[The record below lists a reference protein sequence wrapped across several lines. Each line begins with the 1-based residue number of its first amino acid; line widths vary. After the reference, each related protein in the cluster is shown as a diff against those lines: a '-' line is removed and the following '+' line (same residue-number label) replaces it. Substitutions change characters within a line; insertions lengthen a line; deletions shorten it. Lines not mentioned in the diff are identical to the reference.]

1 MTTQTTQLASGRA
14 ILAPESKAFSIIIL
28 HFFPMKYSKPV
39 AIFPSIAATGRLL
52 YHIPGTGKQHRQE
65 WKVKRQLL
73 CDIYFSKNETRNL
86 LVQEVKQTDE
96 QLTHGS

>member
-1 MTTQTTQLASGRA
+1 MTTQTTQLESGRA
-14 ILAPESKAFSIIIL
+14 ILASESKAFSIIIL

-39 AIFPSIAATGRLL
+39 ALFPSIATGRVM
-52 YHIPGTGKQHRQE
+52 YHIPETGIQHRQE
-65 WKVKRQLL
+65 WKVKGQLF